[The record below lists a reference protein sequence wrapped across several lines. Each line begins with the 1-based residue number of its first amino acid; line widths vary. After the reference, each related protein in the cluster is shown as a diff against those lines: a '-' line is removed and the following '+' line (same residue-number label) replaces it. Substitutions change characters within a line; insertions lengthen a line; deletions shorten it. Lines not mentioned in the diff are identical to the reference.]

1 MLTQER
7 HLQILAQLEEKGTV
21 SVAQLTQLLGA
32 SESTVRRDL
41 IALDRLGKLHKVH
54 GGATLTRRDFIR
66 REEKLDEKLQLHM
79 DEKEM
84 IAAYAAAQVDDTD
97 FVYLDAGSSTLLMI
111 DHLQPGATFVTNG
124 LLHAQRLVAKG
135 MKTYVLGGE
144 LKHSTDVFNIE

>member
-54 GGATLTRRDFIR
+54 GGATLTRRDLFAGR
-66 REEKLDEKLQLHM
+66 RSWTKSCSCTWTK
-79 DEKEM
+79 K
-84 IAAYAAAQVDDTD
+84 
-97 FVYLDAGSSTLLMI
+97 
-111 DHLQPGATFVTNG
+111 
-124 LLHAQRLVAKG
+124 R
-135 MKTYVLGGE
+135 
-144 LKHSTDVFNIE
+144 

>member
-84 IAAYAAAQVDDTD
+84 IAAYAAAQVDD
-97 FVYLDAGSSTLLMI
+97 MI
-111 DHLQPGATFVTNG
+111 L
-124 LLHAQRLVAKG
+124 
-135 MKTYVLGGE
+135 Y
-144 LKHSTDVFNIE
+144 I

>member
-66 REEKLDEKLQLHM
+66 RHF
-79 DEKEM
+79 
-84 IAAYAAAQVDDTD
+84 YAAALSDRVCSACNMSAIRNRVCCQ
-97 FVYLDAGSSTLLMI
+97 GC
-111 DHLQPGATFVTNG
+111 
-124 LLHAQRLVAKG
+124 
-135 MKTYVLGGE
+135 
-144 LKHSTDVFNIE
+144 

>member
-41 IALDRLGKLHKVH
+41 IALDRLGKLHKGAWRRH
-54 GGATLTRRDFIR
+54 FDPAGFYSPGGEAGRKSCSCTWT
-66 REEKLDEKLQLHM
+66 K
-79 DEKEM
+79 KEM

-111 DHLQPGATFVTNG
+111 DHFAAGCHLCD
-124 LLHAQRLVAKG
+124 QRSSSRSAA
-135 MKTYVLGGE
+135 GG
-144 LKHSTDVFNIE
+144 

>member
-54 GGATLTRRDFIR
+54 GGATLTRC
-66 REEKLDEKLQLHM
+66 LLC
-79 DEKEM
+79 
-84 IAAYAAAQVDDTD
+84 ASPTSGTQVT
-97 FVYLDAGSSTLLMI
+97 G
-111 DHLQPGATFVTNG
+111 
-124 LLHAQRLVAKG
+124 R
-135 MKTYVLGGE
+135 
-144 LKHSTDVFNIE
+144 